1 MKIKP
6 ECATCIIR
14 QIVDISIEVTDDE
27 IEQFRLV
34 KGCMPVINEEYHNNA
49 VPAWMGTVIHR
60 HFKKI
65 SNCEDP
71 YKRLKETANDTAQNY
86 IEDVENKIKNSDN
99 ELDRLKKCVLATI
112 AGNSI
117 DFGPFSIS
125 EDIVPMIEHTL
136 NSELKID
143 CSKELLE
150 DLKSAKKV
158 LYICDNAG
166 EIVFDILLIKMIK
179 KYVNDINDIVVAVK
193 GKPILNDATMEDAE
207 NLKINEFAKVITTGS
222 DIIGIILEECSE
234 EFLKE
239 FEQADLIIA
248 KGMGNFE
255 SLTEYNL
262 NHKKLYYI
270 LKAKCDPV
278 AEFIGVDLKDSVLL
292 SNKQLQK
299 NLANIDKN

>member
-14 QIVDISIEVTDDE
+14 QIVDVSIELTDDE
-27 IEQFRLV
+27 IEQFKLI
-34 KGCMPVINEEYHNNA
+34 KDCMSVINEEYHSNA
-49 VPAWMGTVIHR
+49 VPAWMGTVVHR

-71 YKRLKETANDTAQNY
+71 YKRLKDIANDTAQNY
-86 IEDVENKIKNSDN
+86 IEDVENKINNSND
-99 ELDRLKKCVLATI
+99 ELERLKKCVLATI

-117 DFGPFSIS
+117 DFGPFSIG

-143 CSKELLE
+143 CSKELLN
-150 DLKSAKKV
+150 DLKSAKKI

-166 EIVFDILLIKMIK
+166 EIVFDMLLIKKIK
-179 KYVNDINDIVVAVK
+179 KYVNDIVVVVK

-207 NLKINEFAKVITTGS
+207 NLKINEVAKVITTGS
-222 DIIGIILEECSE
+222 DIVGIILEECSE

-255 SLTEYNL
+255 SLTEYDL

-270 LKAKCDPV
+270 LKAKCAPV
-278 AEFIGVDLKDSVLL
+278 ADFIGVDLKDSVLL
-292 SNKQLQK
+292 SNTQLQK
-299 NLANIDKN
+299 NL